1 MTTIAPWL
9 SVADAAA
16 AVGFYERAFA
26 ATVGELIEADGLV
39 QVAELR
45 VHDAQ
50 FWVQQD
56 DELPLDFDPGRAV
69 RMIIYVDDP
78 DTTHARAL
86 AAGATEVAAVHEEH
100 GWRTGRLVDPF
111 GHQWSLSTHVE
122 DVPED
127 EMRARME
134 QFGSKQVEPA

>member
-9 SVADAAA
+9 SVADAGA

-26 ATVGELIEADGLV
+26 ATVGELIEVDGLV

-45 VHDAQ
+45 MRDAQ

-56 DELPLDFDPGRAV
+56 DELPADFDPGRAV
-69 RMIIYVDDP
+69 RMIIYVDNP
-78 DTTHARAL
+78 DATHARAL

-100 GWRTGRLVDPF
+100 GWRTGRLVDPS
-111 GHQWSLSTHVE
+111 GHQWE
-122 DVPED
+122 A
-127 EMRARME
+127 ARRT
-134 QFGSKQVEPA
+134 G

>member
-9 SVADAAA
+9 SVADARA

-45 VHDAQ
+45 MRDAQ

-56 DELPLDFDPGRAV
+56 DELPPDFDPGRAV
-69 RMIIYVDDP
+69 RMIIYVDNP
-78 DTTHARAL
+78 DATHARAL

-111 GHQWSLSTHVE
+111 GHQWE
-122 DVPED
+122 A
-127 EMRARME
+127 ARRT
-134 QFGSKQVEPA
+134 G